1 MYAGEDFAHLNT
13 SHVNLQLRK
22 RVDTIKRDR
31 DLNTSHVNLQPY
43 ADALAAVEGDNLN
56 TSHVNLQRTKTL
68 SQEL

>member
-31 DLNTSHVNLQPY
+31 DLNTSHVNLQPTGIFP
-43 ADALAAVEGDNLN
+43 LASRLAI
-56 TSHVNLQRTKTL
+56 
-68 SQEL
+68 